1 MKTFK
6 ESDRGMNEISTSE
19 LGERW
24 CTVAVAKQLLG
35 LDFEDSHLAGMT
47 KTWCVRYLG
56 IDPFRQRKGL
66 WIDRHAAE
74 TFLLQ
79 ESLTSWRNA
88 AIYLGM
94 SEDDLHKTVDRLAA
108 RDMYNM
114 IEVSKN
120 EQLVHKREAELL
132 FQHFLGLRNRAF
144 SDHSKMCERLHAA
157 ICQEFNFKVEPIYC
171 ATSLALEEESPEFAT
186 RFDSLNGT
194 PVGNRY
200 QLWLNTNKPT
210 NLIPDV
216 CSLKTYVGASPLPAL
231 MRGDKPKKAL
241 VDRLKK
247 ALVDRSKAA
256 TA

>member
-1 MKTFK
+1 MT
-6 ESDRGMNEISTSE
+6 EITIAE

-56 IDPFRQRKGL
+56 IDPFRQREGL

-94 SEDDLHKTVDRLAA
+94 SEGDLRKTVDRLAA
-108 RDMYNM
+108 RDMYTM

-132 FQHFLGLRNRAF
+132 FQHFLGLRTRAF

-157 ICQEFNFKVEPIYC
+157 IREEFKIEIGPIYC
-171 ATSLALEEESPEFAT
+171 ATSLALNEETPEFAT

-200 QLWLNTNKPT
+200 QLWLETKKPI
-210 NLIPDV
+210 NLVPDV
-216 CSLKTYVGASPLPAL
+216 CSLNTYAGMSPPPEL
-231 MRGDKPKKAL
+231 MRGDAPEDALMERLKNAL
-241 VDRLKK
+241 VDSSK
-247 ALVDRSKAA
+247 VDA
-256 TA
+256 

>member
-1 MKTFK
+1 MIKQVREERMT
-6 ESDRGMNEISTSE
+6 EISITE
-19 LGERW
+19 LGESW
-24 CTVAVAKQLLG
+24 CTAAVAKQLLG

-56 IDPFRQRKGL
+56 IDPFHQREGL

-132 FQHFLGLRNRAF
+132 FQHFLGLRSRAF

-157 ICQEFNFKVEPIYC
+157 IREEFEIEITPIYC
-171 ATSLALEEESPEFAT
+171 ATSLALKEESPEFAI

-200 QLWLNTNKPT
+200 QLWLNTKKPV

-216 CSLKTYVGASPLPAL
+216 CSLTTYVRMSPPPAL
-231 MRGDKPKKAL
+231 MRGDEPKKAL
-241 VDRLKK
+241 VERLKK
-247 ALVDRSKAA
+247 ALVASPKVDA
-256 TA
+256 